1 MKEIFIVT
9 HTQATHHIDRLVGG
23 CYDSELTDKGRTDAK
38 ACGQRL
44 LELGLDGIPIIS
56 SDLARARQ
64 TAEAIGE
71 CLGSPI
77 RYDARLRE
85 MSFGDAEGRPV
96 ADVGGAILSSDGDNR
111 LDFRN
116 AYGGETKRE
125 LASRLYEVMEE
136 IIATERAIICTH
148 GYATTF
154 LIACWIGMPIES
166 VGYVN
171 FRVLPGSITHLV
183 EDDVHAN
190 RAVRYLSDARH
201 LDNSAIG
208 GF

>member
-1 MKEIFIVT
+1 MKDIFIVT

-23 CYDSELTDKGRTDAK
+23 CYDSDLTEKGKTDAT

-44 LELGLDGIPIIS
+44 LELGLDGTPIIS
-56 SDLARARQ
+56 SDLARTKQ
-64 TAEAIGE
+64 TAQAIAE
-71 CLGSPI
+71 CLDSPI
-77 RYDARLRE
+77 RCDARLRE

-96 ADVGGAILSSDGDNR
+96 ADVGGAIPSHEGDNR

-116 AYGGETKRE
+116 TFGGETKRE

-148 GYATTF
+148 GYAATF

-171 FRVLPGSITHLV
+171 FRVRPGGITHLV
-183 EDDVHAN
+183 EDDIYVN
-190 RAVRYLSDARH
+190 RGIRYLSDVRH
-201 LDNSAIG
+201 LAL
-208 GF
+208 

>member
-23 CYDSELTDKGRTDAK
+23 CYDSNLTEKGKADAVK
-38 ACGQRL
+38 CGRRL
-44 LELGLDGIPIIS
+44 FELGLDGTPIIS
-56 SDLARARQ
+56 SDLARTRQ

-85 MSFGDAEGRPV
+85 MSFGDAEGQPV
-96 ADVGGAILSSDGDNR
+96 ADVGGAIPSHEGGNR

-116 AYGGETKRE
+116 VFGGETKRE

-154 LIACWIGMPIES
+154 LVACWIGMPIES

-171 FRVLPGSITHLV
+171 FRVRPGSITHLV
-183 EDDVHAN
+183 EDDIYVN
-190 RAVRYLSDARH
+190 RGIRYLSDIRH
-201 LDNSAIG
+201 LVP
-208 GF
+208 

>member
-23 CYDSELTDKGRTDAK
+23 WYDSNLTEKGKADATT
-38 ACGQRL
+38 CGKRL

-71 CLGSPI
+71 RLGSPI
-77 RYDARLRE
+77 RHDARLRE
-85 MSFGDAEGRPV
+85 MSFGDAEGQPV
-96 ADVGGAILSSDGDNR
+96 ADVGGAIPSHDGDNR

-116 AYGGETKRE
+116 AFGGETKRE

-154 LIACWIGMPIES
+154 LIACWIGMCIES

-171 FRVLPGSITHLV
+171 FCVHPGSITHLV
-183 EDDVHAN
+183 EDDIYAN
-190 RAVRYLSDARH
+190 RSIRYLSDVRH
-201 LDNSAIG
+201 LAL
-208 GF
+208 

>member
-23 CYDSELTDKGRTDAK
+23 CYDTDLTEKGKADAI
-38 ACGQRL
+38 ACGKRL

-56 SDLARARQ
+56 SDLARTRQ

-77 RYDARLRE
+77 RHDARLRE

-96 ADVGGAILSSDGDNR
+96 ADVGGAIPSHDGDNR

-116 AYGGETKRE
+116 TFGGETKRE
-125 LASRLYEVMEE
+125 LASRLYEVMKE
-136 IIATERAIICTH
+136 IIASERAIICTH

-171 FRVLPGSITHLV
+171 FRVRPGGITHLV
-183 EDDVHAN
+183 EDDIYVN
-190 RAVRYLSDARH
+190 RGIRYLSDVRH
-201 LDNSAIG
+201 LIP
-208 GF
+208 

>member
-23 CYDSELTDKGRTDAK
+23 WYDSELTEKGRTDAT
-38 ACGQRL
+38 ACGKRL
-44 LELGLDGIPIIS
+44 QELELDGIPIIS

-64 TAEAIGE
+64 TAQTIAE

-77 RYDARLRE
+77 KTDARLRE

-96 ADVGGAILSSDGDNR
+96 PEVGGAIPSHDGDNR

-116 AYGGETKRE
+116 AFGGETKRE

-171 FRVLPGSITHLV
+171 FRVRPGSITSLA
-183 EDDVHAN
+183 EDDVYAN
-190 RAVRYLSDARH
+190 RAVRYLSDVRH
-201 LDNSAIG
+201 LGNSAMG
-208 GF
+208 RF

>member
-1 MKEIFIVT
+1 MKDIFIVT

-23 CYDSELTDKGRTDAK
+23 GYDSDLTEKGKADAT

-44 LELGLDGIPIIS
+44 LELGLECVPIIS
-56 SDLARARQ
+56 SDLARTRQ

-77 RYDARLRE
+77 RHDARLRE

-96 ADVGGAILSSDGDNR
+96 ADVGGAIPSHDGDNR

-116 AYGGETKRE
+116 TFGGETKRE
-125 LASRLYEVMEE
+125 LASRLYEVMKE
-136 IIATERAIICTH
+136 IIASERAIICTH

-171 FRVLPGSITHLV
+171 FRVRPGGITHLV
-183 EDDVHAN
+183 EDDIYVN
-190 RAVRYLSDARH
+190 RGIRYLSDVRH
-201 LDNSAIG
+201 LIP
-208 GF
+208 

>member
-1 MKEIFIVT
+1 MKDIFIVT

-23 CYDSELTDKGRTDAK
+23 WYDSDLTEKGKADA
-38 ACGQRL
+38 ALCGQRF
-44 LELGLDGIPIIS
+44 LELGLDGISIIS
-56 SDLARARQ
+56 SDLARTRQ
-64 TAEAIGE
+64 TATVIGE

-77 RYDARLRE
+77 RHDTRLRE

-96 ADVGGAILSSDGDNR
+96 ADVGGAIPSHDGDNR

-116 AYGGETKRE
+116 AFGGETKRE
-125 LASRLYEVMEE
+125 LASRLYEAMEE

-171 FRVLPGSITHLV
+171 FRVRPGSITHLA
-183 EDDVHAN
+183 EDDIYVN
-190 RAVRYLSDARH
+190 RGIRYLSDVRH
-201 LDNSAIG
+201 LVP
-208 GF
+208 

>member
-1 MKEIFIVT
+1 MKNIFIVT

-23 CYDSELTDKGRTDAK
+23 CYDSNLTEKGQADAT

-77 RYDARLRE
+77 RHDARLRE
-85 MSFGDAEGRPV
+85 MSFGSAEGLPQDEV
-96 ADVGGAILSSDGDNR
+96 VGAIFSSDGDNR

-116 AYGGETKRE
+116 TFGGETKRE
-125 LASRLYEVMEE
+125 LASRLYDVMEE

-171 FRVLPGSITHLV
+171 FRVRPGSITSLV
-183 EDDVHAN
+183 QDDIHAN
-190 RAVRYLSDARH
+190 RAIQYLNDMRH
-201 LDNSAIG
+201 LDS
-208 GF
+208 

>member
-1 MKEIFIVT
+1 MKEFFIVT

-23 CYDSELTDKGRTDAK
+23 CYNSDRTEQGKTDAI
-38 ACGQRL
+38 ACGKRL

-56 SDLARARQ
+56 SDLARTRQ

-77 RYDARLRE
+77 RHDARLRE

-96 ADVGGAILSSDGDNR
+96 ADVGGAIPSHDGDNR
-111 LDFRN
+111 LDFCN
-116 AYGGETKRE
+116 EFGGETKRE

-136 IIATERAIICTH
+136 IISETRAIICTH

-171 FRVLPGSITHLV
+171 FRVRPGSITHLV
-183 EDDVHAN
+183 EDDLHVN
-190 RAVRYLSDARH
+190 RVVRYLSDVRH
-201 LDNSAIG
+201 LS
-208 GF
+208 